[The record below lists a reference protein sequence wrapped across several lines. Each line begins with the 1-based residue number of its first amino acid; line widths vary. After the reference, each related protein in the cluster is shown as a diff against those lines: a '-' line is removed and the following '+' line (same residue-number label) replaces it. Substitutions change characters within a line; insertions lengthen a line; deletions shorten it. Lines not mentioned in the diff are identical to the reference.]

1 MRNKSFGY
9 KIFFLTQILILPFA
23 LRALATEDLFYTESN
38 DTATST
44 IIEVDGNLELNL
56 ETDDLG
62 ALMAEE
68 IIEKS
73 AEASTVSSSLPFT
86 EADENLE
93 LYSETDDLDALIVDK
108 SIEKNVEKE
117 QFEWLKSNDK
127 YKQIKKDETNGS
139 YEVHEYETPDGE
151 IGYQILYY
159 NDFGEVIRSKGYGIE
174 AESRTW
180 TQTYPTFTTFTT
192 TTL

>member
-93 LYSETDDLDALIVDK
+93 LYSETDDLDAPTGDEDEE
-108 SIEKNVEKE
+108 IEVTDTEVTIDLNHPLAGKALNFKIKAVEIN
-117 QFEWLKSNDK
+117 S
-127 YKQIKKDETNGS
+127 
-139 YEVHEYETPDGE
+139 
-151 IGYQILYY
+151 
-159 NDFGEVIRSKGYGIE
+159 
-174 AESRTW
+174 
-180 TQTYPTFTTFTT
+180 
-192 TTL
+192 